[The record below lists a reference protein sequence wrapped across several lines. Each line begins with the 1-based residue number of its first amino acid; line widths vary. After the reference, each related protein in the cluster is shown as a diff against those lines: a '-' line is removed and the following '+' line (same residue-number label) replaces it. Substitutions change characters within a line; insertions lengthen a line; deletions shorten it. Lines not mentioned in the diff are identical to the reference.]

1 MNKLIPFLIGFLL
14 GLFFVKTA
22 FAHKIVIRY
31 TVKSGGKQ
39 ISDISSK
46 KSAPR
51 FKTDNPRKTSTSRP
65 LSLDLSNDKP
75 KPVYVTSLN
84 SDQEYVIGL
93 IKLYFGNDWKIAYA
107 VARAESGLRCN
118 AVGDTGLNPSSY
130 GVFQI
135 RAFTT
140 RPPVEDLLDCEKNV
154 AYAAQMQKW
163 QGWSPWSAYTN
174 GSYLNFLD

>member
-1 MNKLIPFLIGFLL
+1 MKKLIPFLIGFLL
-14 GLFFVKTA
+14 GFVFVKSV
-22 FAHKIVIRY
+22 FAYKIVIRY

-39 ISDISSK
+39 FSNISPK

-51 FKTDNPRKTSTSRP
+51 LTSNNSPKTSTLITSN
-65 LSLDLSNDKP
+65 LNLSNDNAKT
-75 KPVYVTSLN
+75 VSYTALT
-84 SDQEYVIGL
+84 SDQEYVVSL
-93 IKLYFGNDWKIAYA
+93 IKRYFGDDWKIAYA
-107 VARAESGLRCN
+107 VARAESGLRCG

-135 RAFTT
+135 RGFST
-140 RPPVEDLLDCEKNV
+140 RPPIEDLLDCEKNI